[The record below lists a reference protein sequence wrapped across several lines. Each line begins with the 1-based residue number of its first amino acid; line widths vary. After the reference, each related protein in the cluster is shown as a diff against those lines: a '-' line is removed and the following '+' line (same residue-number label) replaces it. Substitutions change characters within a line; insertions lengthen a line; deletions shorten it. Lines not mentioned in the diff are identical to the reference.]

1 MNVSRRVRLSVL
13 PLFLGAALVGCGD
26 DDLPVAPTPLPDI
39 VDTAVDAGVFE
50 TLVAAVT
57 AADLVATLR
66 SPGPFTV
73 FAPTDEAFAALPA
86 GTMEFLLAPEN
97 KDRLIEILS
106 YHVVPGR
113 LFADDVLAADELTTL
128 LNQNVVIDAANAQ
141 VNEANIINA
150 DIEASN
156 GVVHAIDYVLIPQ
169 PDIVETAIQ
178 LNTFQTL
185 VAALT
190 AADLVETLK
199 STGPFTV
206 FAPTDDAFAALPQGT
221 VESLLLPENRDQL
234 VSILTYHVVPGR
246 LYAESV
252 LATDELTTVQGQ
264 ALEIDAS
271 SGLVNQSA
279 ILDVDIA
286 AVNGVIHVID
296 SVLLPQ

>member
-1 MNVSRRVRLSVL
+1 MKVSRRVRLFSL
-13 PLFLGAALVGCGD
+13 PLFLGAALVGCG

-57 AADLVATLR
+57 AADLVATLK

-73 FAPTDEAFAALPA
+73 FAPTDQAFAALPA
-86 GTMEFLLAPEN
+86 STMEFLLAPEN
-97 KDRLIEILS
+97 KDRLVEILS

-178 LNTFQTL
+178 RNTFQTL

-206 FAPTDDAFAALPQGT
+206 FAPTDDAFAALPEGT

-252 LATDELTTVQGQ
+252 LAADELTTVQGQ